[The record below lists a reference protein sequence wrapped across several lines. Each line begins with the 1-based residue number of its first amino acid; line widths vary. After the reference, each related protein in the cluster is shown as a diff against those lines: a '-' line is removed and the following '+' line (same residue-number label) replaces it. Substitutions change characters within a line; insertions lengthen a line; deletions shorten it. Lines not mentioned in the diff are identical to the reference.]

1 MVETPR
7 FQKVANKSDLKE
19 GGLLGVEI
27 DNKRVVLSMV
37 EGKVYAMNS
46 ICSHKGAPLEEGT
59 LLGYD
64 LKCPWHFALFDVRNG
79 KVSARTV
86 WAKDLESYPVQ
97 VDQITGD
104 ILINV
109 SSGGSADSVKA
120 GDVTYI
126 KNYSSRLFGEKKESI
141 ADVFF
146 FLLISDSFT
155 YPVICHFFV

>member
-1 MVETPR
+1 VVATKTLVSSYSFKRTTTPMQKRSNAYIQDTSIFNMVETPR

-19 GGLLGVEI
+19 GGLMGVEI
-27 DNKRVVLSMV
+27 DNKRIVLSMV

-46 ICSHKGAPLEEGT
+46 VCSHKGAPLEEGT

-79 KVSARTV
+79 KVSATTV

-97 VDQITGD
+97 VDQTSGD

-109 SSGGSADSVKA
+109 STAGSTGSANA
-120 GDVTYI
+120 
-126 KNYSSRLFGEKKESI
+126 
-141 ADVFF
+141 
-146 FLLISDSFT
+146 SDAT
-155 YPVICHFFV
+155 

>member
-1 MVETPR
+1 LFPLYDFGRTTTSQKRSNPYIEDASIFNMVETPR
-7 FQKVANKSDLKE
+7 FQKVANKSDLRE

-59 LLGYD
+59 LFGYD

-97 VDQITGD
+97 VDQTTGD

-109 SSGGSADSVKA
+109 SSGRSADSAKA
-120 GDVTYI
+120 SDVT
-126 KNYSSRLFGEKKESI
+126 
-141 ADVFF
+141 
-146 FLLISDSFT
+146 
-155 YPVICHFFV
+155 

>member
-19 GGLLGVEI
+19 GGLLAVQI
-27 DNKRVVLSMV
+27 DSKRIVLSKV
-37 EGKVYAMNS
+37 EGKVYAMNAV
-46 ICSHKGAPLEEGT
+46 CPHKGAPLEEGT

-64 LKCPWHFALFDVRNG
+64 LKCPCHFALFDIRNG

-97 VDQITGD
+97 VDQTTGD

-109 SSGGSADSVKA
+109 
-120 GDVTYI
+120 T
-126 KNYSSRLFGEKKESI
+126 
-141 ADVFF
+141 
-146 FLLISDSFT
+146 T
-155 YPVICHFFV
+155 